1 MEPHKDQNLALLII
15 FRIMAPAV
23 RLFSITSEWVNNY
36 WDSKSWAKI
45 VKTFANIWTLEKIY
59 PCEYLTQ
66 SLVGWLVVGSTYEA
80 NIQIAAV
87 FEWGYL
93 NYKTSEMF
101 AYVCKL
107 INQIVKITNETYKD
121 AVIWPH

>member
-1 MEPHKDQNLALLII
+1 MSKQLLGFKKLSKNRQNFCQYLNFGENLPLRI
-15 FRIMAPAV
+15 FDAV
-23 RLFSITSEWVNNY
+23 F
-36 WDSKSWAKI
+36 
-45 VKTFANIWTLEKIY
+45 
-59 PCEYLTQ
+59 
-66 SLVGWLVVGSTYEA
+66 GWLVVGGTYEA